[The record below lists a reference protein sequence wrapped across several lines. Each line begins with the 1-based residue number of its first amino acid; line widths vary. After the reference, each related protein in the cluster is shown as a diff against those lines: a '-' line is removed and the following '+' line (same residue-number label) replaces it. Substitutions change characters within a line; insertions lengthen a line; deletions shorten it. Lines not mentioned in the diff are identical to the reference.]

1 MEKSVS
7 FLNFRDMSK
16 KNISCYV
23 SRVRMISFCEL
34 TGNDDINIVFD
45 DFVCTLLG
53 ELDDCC
59 PFVRRH
65 GNGRSKRWITP
76 QIKVASQ
83 NLKDLHWLVKI
94 TNDDTIRSIY
104 KKAKYEYNKLLK
116 FTKLNYHQDLIE
128 QSTNRNRTIWNLVN
142 IHTGRKKN
150 TVGNI
155 SLNIDNSVYTE
166 PDCLSE
172 IFCDY
177 FAGVADKIV
186 CENFGTSKPSIC
198 TSPNMVPST
207 FFFMPVTKHDVLLVI
222 SQLKNGKST
231 GVDGISAKL
240 IKYIADDVSEYLAE
254 LLNLSVR
261 AYSRIS

>member
-1 MEKSVS
+1 M
-7 FLNFRDMSK
+7 
-16 KNISCYV
+16 
-23 SRVRMISFCEL
+23 
-34 TGNDDINIVFD
+34 
-45 DFVCTLLG
+45 
-53 ELDDCC
+53 
-59 PFVRRH
+59 
-65 GNGRSKRWITP
+65 
-76 QIKVASQ
+76 
-83 NLKDLHWLVKI
+83 
-94 TNDDTIRSIY
+94 
-104 KKAKYEYNKLLK
+104 
-116 FTKLNYHQDLIE
+116 
-128 QSTNRNRTIWNLVN
+128 
-142 IHTGRKKN
+142 
-150 TVGNI
+150 
-155 SLNIDNSVYTE
+155 YTE

-254 LLNLSVR
+254 LFNLSVR
-261 AYSRIS
+261 QGRFPDILKTGIITPVFKKGDPLDIVNYRPIALLSVFSKIFEKLAYSRMNDFLERYNLVTDSQHGFRRGRSTQSAAWGSI